1 MTDFQQYFDESHQ
14 LIRDSVRRFVEREV
28 LPHID
33 EWEEAEEFPRELYL
47 KAGAAGILGIGYPE
61 AYGGSCEGDLFAKV
75 AASEELMRCGSGGLV
90 AGLGS
95 LDIGLPPVVK
105 WARPEVRERVVP
117 AVLRGEKIMALAVTE
132 PSGGSDVANLKTRA
146 VRDGDHYR
154 VSGSKTFITN
164 GVRAD
169 YYTVAVRT
177 GGEGFAG
184 ISLLLVEKGTAG
196 FNVGRKLKKM
206 GWWASDTAEL
216 FFDDCR
222 VPAENLI
229 GVENAGFAC
238 IMANFQSERL
248 ALAVMANMTA
258 QLALEES
265 LRWAREREAFG
276 KPIGK
281 FQVLRHRLAEMATQ
295 LEVSREFT
303 YRQAAKMA
311 VGKSVIKE
319 ISMAK
324 NFATDVADR
333 LTYDA
338 VQVLGG
344 MGYMRES
351 LVERLYRDN
360 RILSI
365 GGGSRE
371 IMNEIIGKQMGL

>member
-28 LPHID
+28 LPYID

-196 FNVGRKLKKM
+196 FSVGRKLKKM

-311 VGKSVIKE
+311 AGKSVIKE

>member
-28 LPHID
+28 LPYID

-132 PSGGSDVANLKTRA
+132 PSGGSDVANLKTRS

-154 VSGSKTFITN
+154 VSGSKTFITG

-196 FNVGRKLKKM
+196 FSVGRKLKKM

-311 VGKSVIKE
+311 AGKSVIKE

-344 MGYMRES
+344 MGYIRES

>member
-28 LPHID
+28 LPYID

-154 VSGSKTFITN
+154 GSGSKTFITS

-196 FNVGRKLKKM
+196 FSVGRKLKKM

-311 VGKSVIKE
+311 AGKSVIKE

-351 LVERLYRDN
+351 LVERLYRDH